1 MYFSQLIGKSSD
13 IFQIQRANGIELD
26 YLALVLVL
34 VMTALCI
41 YSTKVASEGNIGASL
56 RWPAMSLCLGLLG
69 TSNGASIALFR
80 CHGRDPGVSHRAV
93 HLHHHSYVHTGLSCF
108 SRMRLVSSV
117 LQQCGGDDATVAQ
130 WGD

>member
-41 YSTKVASEGNIGASL
+41 YSTKVASEGNIGA
-56 RWPAMSLCLGLLG
+56 
-69 TSNGASIALFR
+69 
-80 CHGRDPGVSHRAV
+80 
-93 HLHHHSYVHTGLSCF
+93 
-108 SRMRLVSSV
+108 
-117 LQQCGGDDATVAQ
+117 
-130 WGD
+130 